1 MGTYNLP
8 RNVKGEGRILIF
20 SYKAL
25 IYTAVGVFIGYL
37 ISLIFKII
45 GLAIVGYIV
54 MGILGLIGF
63 IIGTFKMPES
73 NAFEIT
79 KQTGGENID
88 DIIKRAIKFKMNK
101 NKIYIYKYEE
111 KELDEEDGGEDK

>member
-25 IYTAVGVFIGYL
+25 IYTAVGVFVGYL